1 MPSYTAP
8 AKWNSLVMVTKC
20 HDLSI
25 TQDLRGISF
34 FLLSNI
40 NKMHANWL
48 YIVELR
54 HEVPAKAPS
63 RISEEAVMM
72 AIACNPSYCRG
83 RAGGAQVQTPSEK
96 SRPAQNILGDC
107 LQIKFAGAG
116 NVVAE
121 YIREACIRS

>member
-8 AKWNSLVMVTKC
+8 AKWNSLMMMTKC

-48 YIVELR
+48 SIVELR

-72 AIACNPSYCRG
+72 AIACNP
-83 RAGGAQVQTPSEK
+83 ATAEAEQEE
-96 SRPAQNILGDC
+96 L
-107 LQIKFAGAG
+107 KFKP
-116 NVVAE
+116 
-121 YIREACIRS
+121 RLRSQDQPKIY